1 MLVIRTL
8 PLISFK
14 SRTNMIVLPTK
25 PVPAESTNPSYLVLY
40 GLPKAGKT
48 SCVAQL
54 PNNLIIDLEG
64 GSKFID
70 ALAIQARSIT
80 DLGEIAQ
87 AIRAKNEE
95 VGHNF
100 YKHITIDNATRL
112 EDICMSYACTLYRKT
127 ELGKN
132 WKGDD
137 VTTLARGAGYKYLR
151 DAVKKV
157 IDMFKDLCDE
167 FILIGHVKDSITDK
181 DGQEVNAK
189 EIDLVGKLGRIICG
203 LADAVGYVY
212 RKENETHISF
222 KGGNGDSVLE
232 ARAKH
237 IAGRDIVI
245 ATGNE
250 DGSLTTYW
258 DKVYKPE

>member
-1 MLVIRTL
+1 M
-8 PLISFK
+8 
-14 SRTNMIVLPTK
+14 
-25 PVPAESTNPSYLVLY
+25 
-40 GLPKAGKT
+40 KAGKT
-48 SCVAQL
+48 SAVAQL
-54 PNNLIIDLEG
+54 ENNLIIDLEG

-70 ALAIQARSIT
+70 ALAVQARTIN

-87 AIRAKNEE
+87 AIRAKNDEL
-95 VGHNF
+95 GHNF

-112 EDICMSYACTLYRKT
+112 EDICMSYACKLYQQT

-132 WKGDD
+132 WKGND

-181 DGQEVNAK
+181 DGEEVNAK
-189 EIDLVGKLGRIICG
+189 EIDLVGKLGKIICG
-203 LADAVGYVY
+203 MADAVGYVY
-212 RKENETHISF
+212 RKDNETHISF
-222 KGGNGDSVLE
+222 KSGGDGTIME
-232 ARAKH
+232 ARARH
-237 IAGRDIVI
+237 IAGRDVVI

-250 DGSLTTYW
+250 DGTITTYW
-258 DKVYKPE
+258 DKIYKTE

>member
-1 MLVIRTL
+1 M
-8 PLISFK
+8 
-14 SRTNMIVLPTK
+14 
-25 PVPAESTNPSYLVLY
+25 
-40 GLPKAGKT
+40 
-48 SCVAQL
+48 
-54 PNNLIIDLEG
+54 
-64 GSKFID
+64 
-70 ALAIQARSIT
+70 
-80 DLGEIAQ
+80 
-87 AIRAKNEE
+87 
-95 VGHNF
+95 
-100 YKHITIDNATRL
+100 
-112 EDICMSYACTLYRKT
+112 
-127 ELGKN
+127 
-132 WKGDD
+132 
-137 VTTLARGAGYKYLR
+137 TTLARGAGYKYLR

>member
-1 MLVIRTL
+1 MLTL
-8 PLISFK
+8 PTQPI
-14 SRTNMIVLPTK
+14 
-25 PVPAESTNPSYLVLY
+25 PAVSTDPSYLILY
-40 GLPKAGKT
+40 GLPKSGKT
-48 SCVAQL
+48 SCLAQL

-64 GSKFID
+64 GTNFID
-70 ALAIQARSIT
+70 ALAIQARTIN
-80 DLGEIAQ
+80 DLGEIAS
-87 AIRAKNEE
+87 AIRAKNAE

-100 YKHITIDNATRL
+100 YKRITIDNATRL

-167 FILIGHVKDSITDK
+167 FILVGHVKDSLTEK

-189 EIDLVGKLGRIICG
+189 EIDLVGKLGKIICG
-203 LADAVGYVY
+203 MADAVGYVY
-212 RKENETHISF
+212 RKDNETHISF
-222 KGGNGDSVLE
+222 KSGGDGTIME
-232 ARAKH
+232 ARARH

-250 DGSLTTYW
+250 DGSITTYW
-258 DKVYKPE
+258 NRIYKTV

>member
-1 MLVIRTL
+1 
-8 PLISFK
+8 
-14 SRTNMIVLPTK
+14 MIVLPTSK
-25 PVPAESTNPSYLVLY
+25 VPATSTNPQYLVLY

-48 SCVAQL
+48 SAVAQL
-54 PNNLIIDLEG
+54 ENNLIIDLEG

-70 ALAIQARSIT
+70 ALAIQARTIN

-157 IDMFKDLCDE
+157 VDMFKDLCDE

-181 DGQEVNAK
+181 DGEEVNAK
-189 EIDLVGKLGRIICG
+189 EIDLVGKLGKIICG
-203 LADAVGYVY
+203 MADAVGYVY
-212 RKENETHISF
+212 RKDTETHISF
-222 KGGNGDSVLE
+222 KSGGDGTIME
-232 ARAKH
+232 ARARH
-237 IAGRDIVI
+237 IAGKDIVI

-250 DGSLTTYW
+250 DGSITTYW
-258 DKVYKPE
+258 DRVYKPE

>member
-1 MLVIRTL
+1 MLI
-8 PLISFK
+8 
-14 SRTNMIVLPTK
+14 LPTQK
-25 PVPAESTNPSYLVLY
+25 VPAISEDPRYLILY
-40 GLPKAGKT
+40 GLPKSGKT
-48 SCVAQL
+48 SCLAQL
-54 PNNLIIDLEG
+54 DNNLIIDLEG
-64 GSKFID
+64 GTNFID
-70 ALAIQARSIT
+70 ALAIQARTIN
-80 DLGEIAQ
+80 DLGEIAS
-87 AIRAKNEE
+87 AIRAKNAE

-100 YKHITIDNATRL
+100 YKRITIDNATRL

-167 FILIGHVKDSITDK
+167 FILVGHVKDSITDK
-181 DGQEVNAK
+181 DGEEVNAK
-189 EIDLVGKLGRIICG
+189 EIDLVGKLGKIVCG
-203 LADAVGYVY
+203 MADAVGYVY
-212 RKENETHISF
+212 RKDNETHISF
-222 KGGNGDSVLE
+222 KSGGDGTIME
-232 ARAKH
+232 ARARH

-250 DGSLTTYW
+250 DGSITTYW
-258 DKVYKPE
+258 NKIYKSE

>member
-1 MLVIRTL
+1 MG
-8 PLISFK
+8 
-14 SRTNMIVLPTK
+14 IVLPTSK
-25 PVPAESTNPSYLVLY
+25 VPATSTNPQYLVLY

-48 SCVAQL
+48 SAVAQL
-54 PNNLIIDLEG
+54 ENNLIVDLEG

-70 ALAIQARSIT
+70 ALAVQARTIN

-95 VGHNF
+95 VGHKF

-157 IDMFKDLCDE
+157 IDMFRDLCDE
-167 FILIGHVKDSITDK
+167 FILIGHVKDSITEK
-181 DGQEVNAK
+181 EGQEVNAK
-189 EIDLVGKLGRIICG
+189 EIDLVGKLGRIVCG

-212 RKENETHISF
+212 RKDNETHISF
-222 KGGNGDSVLE
+222 KSGGDGTSME
-232 ARAKH
+232 ARARH
-237 IAGRDIVI
+237 IAGKDIVI

-258 DKVYKPE
+258 DRVYKPE

>member
-1 MLVIRTL
+1 
-8 PLISFK
+8 
-14 SRTNMIVLPTK
+14 MIVLPTTK
-25 PVPAESTNPSYLVLY
+25 VPATSTNPQYLVLY

-48 SCVAQL
+48 SAVAQL
-54 PNNLIIDLEG
+54 ENNLIIDLEG

-70 ALAIQARSIT
+70 ALAVQARTIN

-112 EDICMSYACTLYRKT
+112 EDICMGYACQLYRAT

-132 WKGDD
+132 WKGND

-157 IDMFKDLCDE
+157 IDMFKDLCNE

-181 DGQEVNAK
+181 EGQEVNAK
-189 EIDLVGKLGRIICG
+189 EIDLVGKLGKIICG
-203 LADAVGYVY
+203 MADAVGYVY
-212 RKENETHISF
+212 RKDNETHISF
-222 KGGNGDSVLE
+222 KSGGDGTIME
-232 ARAKH
+232 ARARH
-237 IAGRDIVI
+237 IAGRDIII
-245 ATGNE
+245 ATGND
-250 DGSLTTYW
+250 DGSITTYW

>member
-1 MLVIRTL
+1 MGL
-8 PLISFK
+8 
-14 SRTNMIVLPTK
+14 VLPTTK
-25 PVPAESTNPSYLVLY
+25 VPATSTNPKYLIVY

-48 SCVAQL
+48 SALAQL
-54 PNNLIIDLEG
+54 DNNLIIDLEG

-70 ALAIQARSIT
+70 ALAVQARTIS

-87 AIRAKNEE
+87 AIRAKNAE

-100 YKHITIDNATRL
+100 YKRITIDNATRL
-112 EDICMSYACTLYRKT
+112 EDICMSYACTLYKKT

-137 VTTLARGAGYKYLR
+137 ITTLARGAGYKYLR

-167 FILIGHVKDSITDK
+167 FILVGHVKDSITEK

-189 EIDLVGKLGRIICG
+189 EIDLVGKLGKIVCG
-203 LADAVGYVY
+203 MADAVGYVY
-212 RKENETHISF
+212 RKDNETHISF
-222 KGGNGDSVLE
+222 KSGGDGTVME
-232 ARAKH
+232 ARARH
-237 IAGRDIVI
+237 IAGKDIII
-245 ATGNE
+245 ATGNP
-250 DGSLTTYW
+250 DGSITTYW
-258 DKVYKPE
+258 DRVYKPE